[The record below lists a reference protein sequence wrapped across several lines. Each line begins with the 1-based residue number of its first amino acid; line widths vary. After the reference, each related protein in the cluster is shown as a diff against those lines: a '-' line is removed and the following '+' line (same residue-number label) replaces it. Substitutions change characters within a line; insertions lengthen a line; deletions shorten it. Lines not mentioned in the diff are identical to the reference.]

1 MVGFCNWILK
11 CKTPDGRTFHSEHG
25 SGNWKAFGMSPTT
38 QRWMQSDLG
47 FHNLWNK
54 SVTWFLM
61 RGYSR
66 SASLAVRLR
75 GLSDSTS
82 KRKQYI
88 FKSHERNPFLTLKVL
103 SSLTFTTPS
112 LTPINRREGH
122 WPCTQARCHPFYSC
136 LISSFQWFYEVGSDI
151 IPILQR
157 RNGSAE
163 R

>member
-1 MVGFCNWILK
+1 MVGFCNWILN

-25 SGNWKAFGMSPTT
+25 SGNWKAFRMSPTT

-61 RGYSR
+61 QGYSC

-75 GLSDSTS
+75 GLSDSAA

-112 LTPINRREGH
+112 PTPTNRREGH
-122 WPCTQARCHPFYSC
+122 WPCTRHRATHFIPVSFH
-136 LISSFQWFYEVGSDI
+136 LSSGSMK
-151 IPILQR
+151 
-157 RNGSAE
+157 
-163 R
+163 

>member
-1 MVGFCNWILK
+1 MVGFCNWILN

-75 GLSDSTS
+75 GLSDSAS

-88 FKSHERNPFLTLKVL
+88 FKSHERSPFLTLKVL
-103 SSLTFTTPS
+103 SSLTFTTPCP
-112 LTPINRREGH
+112 TPQIGGKGTGH
-122 WPCTQARCHPFYSC
+122 VPGTCTVP
-136 LISSFQWFYEVGSDI
+136 
-151 IPILQR
+151 PILFLSHFIFPVVLR
-157 RNGSAE
+157 SR
-163 R
+163 